1 MDNQKGCLLVIGVL
15 LIVALVGLGMVWVVQ
30 NTLQEAVEPVQAM
43 TGNAYRLGTE
53 VAKILHPTPTV
64 LPDPVTIIHSV
75 RSLARLET
83 IQYTLEKVIR
93 AENGSGPLALLFGDK
108 LLFVAHGKV
117 IAGIDLE
124 KLGPENLEIKNGVLY
139 VTLPEPE
146 IFVTALDN
154 DKSYVYDRE
163 TGLLTKG
170 DINLEA
176 EVRQV
181 AEQEIMKAALEDGIL
196 NQARQNAESY
206 LFRLFNQLGFR
217 EVIFSQVE
225 ATPVP

>member
-1 MDNQKGCLLVIGVL
+1 MDNQKGCILVIGVL
-15 LIVALVGLGMVWVVQ
+15 LIVALVGLGIVWVVQ
-30 NTLQEAVEPVQAM
+30 NTLQETVEPVQAM
-43 TGNAYRLGTE
+43 TGNLSTQ
-53 VAKILHPTPTV
+53 VAEFLHPTPTV

-117 IAGIDLE
+117 IAGLDLE

-146 IFVTALDN
+146 IFLTALDN

-196 NQARQNAESY
+196 EKARQNAEAY
-206 LFRLFNQLGFR
+206 LYRLFNQLGFR
-217 EVIFSQVE
+217 EIIFSQVKT
-225 ATPVP
+225 TPVP